1 MSSLPS
7 NRIWE
12 LRRSMR
18 ITAQQLAD
26 AIGTTPQHI
35 GRLEKGTRP
44 LTVEWMRKIAD
55 VLGVR
60 PVALIASEQDVA
72 RGEEQLYEAL
82 LLDSWRRLTEDERA
96 RVARLILDLGRG
108 SDPARRK
115 SDQLTAT
122 G

>member
-1 MSSLPS
+1 MSS

-18 ITAQQLAD
+18 VTAQQLAD

-44 LTVEWMRKIAD
+44 LTVEWMQKIAG
-55 VLGVR
+55 VLGVE
-60 PVALIASEQDVA
+60 PAALLTSDKHVPGGDEQI
-72 RGEEQLYEAL
+72 YEAF
-82 LLDSWRRLTEDERA
+82 LLDSWRRLSHEERA

-108 SDPARRK
+108 CDPARRK